1 VAGSSYP
8 GGNYQNYFKKTHRER
23 SIYGRWNSF
32 YGIFYLSLLQYS
44 ISTLRNSMKI
54 NHLTAAEENF
64 MKLFWKMES
73 FYLKDVMEQHPEPKP
88 HQNTVSTY
96 LKILVEKG
104 YLSTVK
110 EGRIFKYTVIVPFEN
125 YKKFLLKEL
134 SHNFFN
140 DSGKEI
146 LEFLF
151 NEKLLTQDDL
161 KGYFDLK
168 IEIKPAKPVKIEE
181 PKYEFAEE
189 ILNPKKEKKAKS
201 KEKEKEKDKKKKK
214 KKE

>member
-1 VAGSSYP
+1 
-8 GGNYQNYFKKTHRER
+8 
-23 SIYGRWNSF
+23 
-32 YGIFYLSLLQYS
+32 
-44 ISTLRNSMKI
+44 MKI
-54 NHLTAAEENF
+54 NHLTSAEENL
-64 MKLFWKMES
+64 MKLFWKLQS

-104 YLSTVK
+104 YLSTEK
-110 EGRIFKYTVIVPFEN
+110 EGRIFKYSVIVPFDD

-151 NEKLLTQDDL
+151 NENLISQNDL
-161 KGYFDLK
+161 RTYFDLK
-168 IEIKPAKPVKIEE
+168 IEMKPVKVKE
-181 PKYEFAEE
+181 PKLEYAEE
-189 ILNPKKEKKAKS
+189 ILNPKKDKKG
-201 KEKEKEKDKKKKK
+201 KDKKKKK
-214 KKE
+214 KKNEN

>member
-1 VAGSSYP
+1 MAWNSQP
-8 GGNYQNYFKKTHRER
+8 GRTYQNYFKKAYGKRG
-23 SIYGRWNSF
+23 IYGSWNSF
-32 YGIFYLSLLQYS
+32 YGIFYLSLLQYT
-44 ISTLRNSMKI
+44 ISTLEEYMKI

-104 YLSTVK
+104 YLSTEK
-110 EGRIFKYTVIVPFEN
+110 EGRIFKYTVLVPFEE
-125 YKKFLLKEL
+125 YRKFLLKEL
-134 SHNFFN
+134 THNFFN

-151 NEKLLTQDDL
+151 SEKLLTQDDL

-168 IEIKPAKPVKIEE
+168 IEIKPAKVEN
-181 PKYEFAEE
+181 PKFEVADE
-189 ILNPKKEKKAKS
+189 ILNPKKEKEKKVKIS
-201 KEKEKEKDKKKKK
+201 KEKDKDKEKKKKK
-214 KKE
+214 KKP

>member
-1 VAGSSYP
+1 
-8 GGNYQNYFKKTHRER
+8 
-23 SIYGRWNSF
+23 
-32 YGIFYLSLLQYS
+32 
-44 ISTLRNSMKI
+44 MKI
-54 NHLTAAEENF
+54 NHLTSAEENF

-110 EGRIFKYTVIVPFEN
+110 EGRIFKYTVLVPLEE

-146 LEFLF
+146 LDFLF
-151 NEKLLTQDDL
+151 IEKLISQNDLT
-161 KGYFDLK
+161 GYFDLK
-168 IEIKPAKPVKIEE
+168 IEMKPTKTEE
-181 PKYEFAEE
+181 PTFEYANEV
-189 ILNPKKEKKAKS
+189 LSPKKEKKTKG
-201 KEKEKEKDKKKKK
+201 KEKEKDKEKKKK
-214 KKE
+214 KKKDS